1 VSERRED
8 LEASLAEIDRK
19 LRDLQAELHVV
30 GTPEPAPAAP
40 AEAPPPPPAEH
51 PPEDRLAPTE
61 PPPEDR
67 LAELAGRVEG
77 LRQMSAELEDATRA
91 LRDQLGS

>member
-30 GTPEPAPAAP
+30 GT
-40 AEAPPPPPAEH
+40 AETAPPESAH
-51 PPEDRLAPTE
+51 D
-61 PPPEDR
+61 PPEDR

>member
-30 GTPEPAPAAP
+30 ATPERAPAAP
-40 AEAPPPPPAEH
+40 AEEPP
-51 PPEDRLAPTE
+51 L
-61 PPPEDR
+61 PPPEDPPDDR
-67 LAELAGRVEG
+67 LAALAGRVEG

-91 LRDQLGS
+91 LRDQLES

>member
-1 VSERRED
+1 VTERRED

-30 GTPEPAPAAP
+30 ATPEPAPVAP
-40 AEAPPPPPAEH
+40 AEVPP
-51 PPEDRLAPTE
+51 L
-61 PPPEDR
+61 PPPEALPGDR

>member
-1 VSERRED
+1 MVTSTDVRLAAVSERRED

-30 GTPEPAPAAP
+30 GTPEPPPRAPAQG
-40 AEAPPPPPAEH
+40 
-51 PPEDRLAPTE
+51 PPEDRLA
-61 PPPEDR
+61 D
-67 LAELAGRVEG
+67 LAGRVEG
-77 LRQMSAELEDATRA
+77 LRRMSAELEDATRA

>member
-19 LRDLQAELHVV
+19 LRDLQAELQVV
-30 GTPEPAPAAP
+30 GTPEATPPP
-40 AEAPPPPPAEH
+40 PVEAPPLPPAEH
-51 PPEDRLAPTE
+51 PPEDRLA
-61 PPPEDR
+61 
-67 LAELAGRVEG
+67 ELTGRVEG
-77 LRQMSAELEDATRA
+77 LRQMSAELEAATRT